1 MCGRVEME
9 VRVEGMR
16 FGGTWVD
23 GRELVVGFGRAIA
36 DICSALLSADFV
48 ALGLRRLRIQF

>member
-1 MCGRVEME
+1 M
-9 VRVEGMR
+9 RVEGMR

-23 GRELVVGFGRAIA
+23 GRELVVGIGRAMP
-36 DICSALLSADFV
+36 DICSALFSADFA